1 MSHLPQKEKLV
12 DILNCSI
19 SSLLLKYLGFP
30 LGALLNQK
38 LFGMVVE
45 KMIKKKK
52 KKKKKGR
59 LDGGSFTCL
68 RGGRLI
74 LIESTLSSLHTY
86 FFFLFPL
93 PVGIARRLECL
104 HRDFLWDGSGRES
117 KFHLVKWKTICSPV
131 LGGGLGVKNIMLFNK
146 ALLGK

>member
-52 KKKKKGR
+52 KKKKKKRWARGMKVY
-59 LDGGSFTCL
+59 LGKG
-68 RGGRLI
+68 GGR
-74 LIESTLSSLHTY
+74 Y
-86 FFFLFPL
+86 
-93 PVGIARRLECL
+93 
-104 HRDFLWDGSGRES
+104 
-117 KFHLVKWKTICSPV
+117 
-131 LGGGLGVKNIMLFNK
+131 
-146 ALLGK
+146 